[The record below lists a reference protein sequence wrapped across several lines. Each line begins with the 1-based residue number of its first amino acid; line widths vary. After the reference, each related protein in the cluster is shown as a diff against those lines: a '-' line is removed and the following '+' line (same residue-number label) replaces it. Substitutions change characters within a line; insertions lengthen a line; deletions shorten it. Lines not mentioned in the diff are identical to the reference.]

1 MDNLLAA
8 RFTMGL
14 SLGFHIIFACIGMTM
29 PFLMVVSHW
38 LYLKRKDETYL
49 QLTKTWSRG
58 VAIFFAIGAVSGTA
72 LSFELGLL
80 WPGFMKHAGAIIGMP
95 FSWEGTAFF
104 IEAICLGLF
113 LYGWNK
119 LKPWIHWTAGLLVG
133 VSGVLSGIF
142 VVTANAW
149 MNSPAGF
156 DWVNGQATNIDP
168 WKAMFNDAWIS
179 QSLHMILAAFEATA
193 FAVAGLHA
201 ILLLKRKNSLLHK
214 RAMIIALSIGS
225 VAAVLQP
232 LSGDF
237 SAKDV
242 AKRQPIKLAAMEG
255 QFETEKGAG
264 LTLGGIPDEEK
275 RITEYGI
282 KIPKALSFLAYGNF
296 NSEVKGLNEFPKEEW
311 PPVATTHISF
321 QVMVALGTFL
331 AALGILFWIIWFKKK
346 EWLLHPRFLKIA
358 AVGTPLGFIAVEAGW
373 MVTEVGRQPWII
385 YKILTTAESVT
396 PVPGQ
401 IFHLL
406 IFTISYLILSY
417 VAIWLMRR
425 QIKALDENVIKEQL
439 KTAE

>member
-1 MDNLLAA
+1 
-8 RFTMGL
+8 
-14 SLGFHIIFACIGMTM
+14 
-29 PFLMVVSHW
+29 
-38 LYLKRKDETYL
+38 
-49 QLTKTWSRG
+49 
-58 VAIFFAIGAVSGTA
+58 
-72 LSFELGLL
+72 
-80 WPGFMKHAGAIIGMP
+80 
-95 FSWEGTAFF
+95 
-104 IEAICLGLF
+104 
-113 LYGWNK
+113 
-119 LKPWIHWTAGLLVG
+119 
-133 VSGVLSGIF
+133 
-142 VVTANAW
+142 

-156 DWVNGQATNIDP
+156 DWINGQATNIDP

-179 QSLHMILAAFEATA
+179 QSLHMIIAAFEATS

-201 ILLLKRKNSLLHK
+201 ILLLKRKNNLLHK
-214 RAMIIALSIGS
+214 RAMIIAFAIGS

-255 QFETEKGAG
+255 QFETETGAG

-331 AALGILFWIIWFKKK
+331 AALGVLFWILWFKKK

-358 AVGTPLGFIAVEAGW
+358 AIGTPLGFIAVEAGW

-406 IFTISYLILSY
+406 IFTISYLILSF
-417 VAIWLMRR
+417 VAVWLMRR
-425 QIKALDENVIKEQL
+425 QIKALDENIIKEQL